1 MRLTKSPCHV
11 PERLKCFKRS
21 LFLLDTCIDILKWR
35 KIFVLDVSLRETK
48 VYNGEVSLF
57 LLFSFSRKIKW
68 KKKRRKL
75 WKFCLTWNSEKDE
88 IQLTISC
95 ARTRCW
101 WSMQLYGRRNTFIIM
116 QCNGGGVR
124 IARTILE
131 FFEILIPLLLLLS
144 TYYDGFVHSKCM
156 KTQ

>member
-101 WSMQLYGRRNTFIIM
+101 WSMQLIWKTKYFYNNAMQWWWCSYCTGNIRVFWNTDSTTITII
-116 QCNGGGVR
+116 NILR
-124 IARTILE
+124 WFRT
-131 FFEILIPLLLLLS
+131 F
-144 TYYDGFVHSKCM
+144 
-156 KTQ
+156 

>member
-101 WSMQLYGRRNTFIIM
+101 WSMQLIWKKKYFYNNAMQWWWCSYCTGNIRVFWNTDSTTITII
-116 QCNGGGVR
+116 NILR
-124 IARTILE
+124 WFRT
-131 FFEILIPLLLLLS
+131 F
-144 TYYDGFVHSKCM
+144 
-156 KTQ
+156 

>member
-11 PERLKCFKRS
+11 PERLKYFKRS

-101 WSMQLYGRRNTFIIM
+101 WSMQLILKKKYFYNNAMQWWWCSYCTGNIRVFWNTDSTTITII
-116 QCNGGGVR
+116 NILR
-124 IARTILE
+124 WFRT
-131 FFEILIPLLLLLS
+131 F
-144 TYYDGFVHSKCM
+144 
-156 KTQ
+156 

>member
-1 MRLTKSPCHV
+1 MCLTKSPCHV

-101 WSMQLYGRRNTFIIM
+101 WSMQLIWKKKYFYNNAMQWWWCSWCTGNIRVFWNTDSTTITII
-116 QCNGGGVR
+116 NILR
-124 IARTILE
+124 WFRT
-131 FFEILIPLLLLLS
+131 F
-144 TYYDGFVHSKCM
+144 
-156 KTQ
+156 